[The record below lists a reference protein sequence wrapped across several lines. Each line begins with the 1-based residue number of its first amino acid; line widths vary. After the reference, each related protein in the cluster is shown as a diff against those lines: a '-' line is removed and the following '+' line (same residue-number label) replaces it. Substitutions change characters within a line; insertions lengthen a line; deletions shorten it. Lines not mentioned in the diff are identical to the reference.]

1 LMAVRRVLLGA
12 IIVGRIDEILRLTWA
27 DINFEKRV
35 VTLWTRKRKD
45 GAMEADDMPMNDDLH
60 SILKQRY
67 KGRSSEKWVFY
78 NEDTEGR
85 YNHRPKMMAS
95 LCKRAG
101 IAPIGKG
108 IRTYTR
114 GKLKGKKYEADLYYG
129 FHSLRHFMASHLID
143 QEKTSLK
150 SVSMLLRHKAL
161 KTTEIYV
168 HSIDESVR
176 IATTKLEGKF
186 TPELKPP
193 QEPPQELKK
202 ESPV

>member
-1 LMAVRRVLLGA
+1 MGEGKM
-12 IIVGRIDEILRLTWA
+12 IDISKGRYWDEGIQLVSSCTPCSEGCRNCWA
-27 DINFEKRV
+27 
-35 VTLWTRKRKD
+35 L
-45 GAMEADDMPMNDDLH
+45 AME
-60 SILKQRY
+60 QRF